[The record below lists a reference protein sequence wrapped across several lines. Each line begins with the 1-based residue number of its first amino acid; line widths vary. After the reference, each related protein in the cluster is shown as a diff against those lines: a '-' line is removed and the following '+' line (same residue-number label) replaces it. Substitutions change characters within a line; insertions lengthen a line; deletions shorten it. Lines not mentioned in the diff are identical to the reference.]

1 MRLESPADFD
11 YSSSGVFSPDA
22 RIPSHRSVLN
32 VHKFKKL
39 KRGPI
44 NLEKSQFGE
53 REKSPNYF

>member
-1 MRLESPADFD
+1 MNSELYGYYSISIMRLESPVDFD
-11 YSSSGVFSPDA
+11 YSENGVFSPDA

-44 NLEKSQFGE
+44 NL
-53 REKSPNYF
+53 